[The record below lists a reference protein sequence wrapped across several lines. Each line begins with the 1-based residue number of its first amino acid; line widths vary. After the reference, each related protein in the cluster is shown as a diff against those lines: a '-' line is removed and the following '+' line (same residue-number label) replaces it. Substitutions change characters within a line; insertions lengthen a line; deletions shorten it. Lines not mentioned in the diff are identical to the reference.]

1 MLKLVV
7 DRGRCGSVDTAAR
20 SAVTASAGND
30 LGSASGCLGL
40 PIIGIGLAPISS
52 VVNRKVHNTFQ
63 VDQAAPDRG
72 GLVTAAYSANAEL
85 VASAPVVGAARS
97 TGFSS
102 DLATPASQLAI
113 KHLYQ

>member
-40 PIIGIGLAPISS
+40 PIIGIGLAGISS
-52 VVNRKVHNTFQ
+52 
-63 VDQAAPDRG
+63 A
-72 GLVTAAYSANAEL
+72 VTGRCTTHS
-85 VASAPVVGAARS
+85 RS
-97 TGFSS
+97 TRQRRIEAAA
-102 DLATPASQLAI
+102 L
-113 KHLYQ
+113 